1 MKSILPE
8 RKSSSPRGNNKTK
21 CKNNNKSTRKRK
33 LATPNIVKPQPT
45 KQSSNN
51 NSNNNFVHIYE
62 NDVAKLGNP
71 NSQLGNL
78 QNSSASSTSFQ
89 NFNYQHTFPNAT
101 SDDNTTAITPDFDEN
116 QYCATQNN
124 TFSQNNTYFSYQT
137 TPYQS
142 ISQQSGFDQP
152 ILQSSISQSIALPIN
167 HSFTYPQI
175 TDNSSYFKPVI
186 SNHHPNTEYG
196 PNAAFSSSFSSQSP
210 SPPKKFVPAVK
221 TCKVPYPGA
230 DPNIHHPVAVPIV
243 YQQVQTKNQTPQI
256 QTVQNSNFS
265 YHSTKIQVL
274 PPVHAQVQIPQF
286 HKSTCTS
293 DKCSCIHLPVDQS
306 KKLTGQPAHPDSS
319 STSASSE
326 SPTFSESLL
335 SDSILKSP
343 RSIRYSTHDPLI
355 FSSSPALLSMLKLQ
369 LKYVPSK
376 TTVPYFSNPCD
387 TCDIRHWM
395 RETVAQWMY
404 DVCDELNREIDVFA
418 LATTQMDRFLNL
430 EFKRFKREQLQLL
443 GAACLLISS
452 KLKETHPLVK
462 STLVKYSADTFSSDD
477 LNDMEFLVLNVL
489 SWDVHGL
496 TAIDF
501 LDHLLYRAEKLNLL
515 KKSETR
521 AEVLHVINHCYI
533 TPTFL
538 RTAPS
543 ILCSASIL
551 YELST
556 QSSPKT
562 KITETSPLE
571 DITPN
576 MTPSSED
583 INQEALEFLSGVT
596 ESSKEC
602 IKQAFLEVAATLK
615 PKYENRDD
623 DENLKNSDNLKE
635 NDGLKDSGT
644 WNSEIEDKIGG
655 VNHMS
660 GRIGD
665 EPGSLRP
672 SPVEDD
678 FVNVME

>member
-1 MKSILPE
+1 
-8 RKSSSPRGNNKTK
+8 
-21 CKNNNKSTRKRK
+21 
-33 LATPNIVKPQPT
+33 
-45 KQSSNN
+45 
-51 NSNNNFVHIYE
+51 
-62 NDVAKLGNP
+62 
-71 NSQLGNL
+71 
-78 QNSSASSTSFQ
+78 
-89 NFNYQHTFPNAT
+89 
-101 SDDNTTAITPDFDEN
+101 
-116 QYCATQNN
+116 
-124 TFSQNNTYFSYQT
+124 
-137 TPYQS
+137 
-142 ISQQSGFDQP
+142 
-152 ILQSSISQSIALPIN
+152 
-167 HSFTYPQI
+167 
-175 TDNSSYFKPVI
+175 
-186 SNHHPNTEYG
+186 
-196 PNAAFSSSFSSQSP
+196 
-210 SPPKKFVPAVK
+210 
-221 TCKVPYPGA
+221 
-230 DPNIHHPVAVPIV
+230 
-243 YQQVQTKNQTPQI
+243 
-256 QTVQNSNFS
+256 
-265 YHSTKIQVL
+265 
-274 PPVHAQVQIPQF
+274 
-286 HKSTCTS
+286 
-293 DKCSCIHLPVDQS
+293 
-306 KKLTGQPAHPDSS
+306 
-319 STSASSE
+319 
-326 SPTFSESLL
+326 
-335 SDSILKSP
+335 
-343 RSIRYSTHDPLI
+343 
-355 FSSSPALLSMLKLQ
+355 
-369 LKYVPSK
+369 
-376 TTVPYFSNPCD
+376 
-387 TCDIRHWM
+387 M

-515 KKSETR
+515 NKSETR

-576 MTPSSED
+576 MTTSADD

-596 ESSKEC
+596 ESSKKC

-623 DENLKNSDNLKE
+623 DENLKNSENLKE
-635 NDGLKDSGT
+635 NDCLKDSGT

-678 FVNVME
+678 FVNLME